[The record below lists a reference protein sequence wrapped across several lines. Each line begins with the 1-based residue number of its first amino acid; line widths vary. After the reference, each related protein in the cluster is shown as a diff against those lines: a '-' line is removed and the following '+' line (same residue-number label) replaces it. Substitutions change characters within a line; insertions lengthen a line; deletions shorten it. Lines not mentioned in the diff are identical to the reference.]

1 MQTSSYWQRFTTQR
15 LSRRRALR
23 AGAAGLGATALLFA
37 GCGGDEE
44 EKGEGGVTP
53 SAQETPQSGG
63 KITFGLIS
71 DPGGLDE
78 QELVTSY
85 WVTSNFNGFLHFINL
100 RTQEMMLHMADSFE
114 QPDTTTYIW
123 KLKPGIKFHNIE
135 PTFGREVTAD
145 DCVYSFTRRRDD
157 PTVQNDKQLLRDFTE
172 GWEAV
177 DQYTF
182 RLRTK
187 QPYRPAIDEIA
198 NSSYPIVPKEAV
210 EKYGDLMSHPVGC
223 GAYIMTEFRRSELVR
238 MKKNPDY
245 FMPGRPYTD
254 EREWQIVLD
263 SSTLLQMFKTGQH
276 DYNGSNLDK
285 LKVEEIQKDMDH
297 VTVLKVPNFWR
308 HTFLLRVDQP
318 PFQDKRVWEAID
330 LIVDRQDL
338 IDKMAFGEGVYTG
351 PVAATLEPYS
361 LPQDELRDFYQVDLT
376 KAKQLLSAAGFADGL
391 EFDAPLENVVDLSK
405 CAEVVKEQLSKAG
418 VNMKIQPVELAGYLA
433 RNLYGR
439 DFQGT
444 WYYNLQYVEPDRPL
458 CQWYSKGQA
467 GFSFS
472 GYSNPAMDAWVEKE
486 RAEFD
491 NDKRRQ
497 IVLDA
502 QREMIKE
509 HGPQIN
515 TYIPQGYVAFRDW
528 VHGIE
533 KTVDI
538 GAWSYL
544 GIDAWVTAR
553 P

>member
-1 MQTSSYWQRFTTQR
+1 MQTPSYWQRFTTQR
-15 LSRRRALR
+15 LSRRRALQ
-23 AGAAGLGATALLFA
+23 AGATGLGATALVLA

-44 EKGEGGVTP
+44 EKDEGKETP
-53 SAQETPQSGG
+53 VAQETPQPGG
-63 KITFGLIS
+63 KIIFGLIS

-78 QELVTSY
+78 QVSVTNY
-85 WVTSNFNGFLHFINL
+85 WVTSQFNGFLFHINL

-114 QPDTTTYIW
+114 QPDNTTYIW
-123 KLKPGIKFHNIE
+123 NLKPGIKFHNIE

-145 DCVYSFTRRRDD
+145 DCAYSFTRRLEDAA
-157 PTVQNDKQLLRDFTE
+157 VQNDKQLLRDFAA

-177 DQYTF
+177 DKYTF

-187 QPYRPAIDEIA
+187 QPYRPAIDELG
-198 NSSYPIVPKEAV
+198 NPSYPIVPKEAV
-210 EKYGDLMSHPVGC
+210 EKYSDLMSHPVGC
-223 GAYIMTEFRRSELVR
+223 GAYILTEFIRSERVR
-238 MKKNPDY
+238 MKRNPDY

-263 SSTLLQMFKTGQH
+263 NSTLLQMFKTGQH
-276 DYNGSNLDK
+276 DYNGATLDK
-285 LKVEEIQKDMDH
+285 LKVEEIEQMDH
-297 VTVLKVPNFWR
+297 VKVLKAPNFWR
-308 HTFLLRVDQP
+308 HAFLLRVDQP
-318 PFQDKRVWEAID
+318 PFQDKRVCEAID

-351 PVAATLEPYS
+351 PVPATLERYS
-361 LPQDELRDFYQVDLT
+361 LPQDELRSFYQVDLT
-376 KAKQLLSAAGFADGL
+376 KAKQLLSAAGFSDGL
-391 EFDAPLENVVDLSK
+391 EFDAPVENVTDMSK
-405 CAEVVKEQLSKAG
+405 CAEVVKEQLAKAG
-418 VNMKIQPVELAGYLA
+418 VNMKLQLVELAGYLA

-444 WYYNLQYVEPDRPL
+444 WYYNLPYVEPDRPL

-491 NDKRRQ
+491 NDKRQQ
-497 IVLDA
+497 IILDA

-515 TYIPQGYVAFRDW
+515 TYIPQGWVAYRDW

-538 GAWSYL
+538 GAWAYL

>member
-15 LSRRRALR
+15 LSRRRALQ
-23 AGAAGLGATALLFA
+23 AGATGLGATALVLA

-44 EKGEGGVTP
+44 AEDEDKGTP
-53 SAQETPQSGG
+53 AAQETPQSGG

-78 QELVTSY
+78 QEGVTNY
-85 WVTSNFNGFLHFINL
+85 WVTSQFNGFLFHINL
-100 RTQEMMLHMADSFE
+100 RTQEMMLHMADRFE
-114 QPDTTTYIW
+114 QPDNTTYIW
-123 KLKPGIKFHNIE
+123 TLKPGIKFHNVE

-145 DCVYSFTRRRDD
+145 DFAYSFTRRLEDAA
-157 PTVQNDKQLLRDFTE
+157 VQNDKQLLRDFAA

-177 DQYTF
+177 DKYTF

-187 QPYRPAIDEIA
+187 QPYRPAIDELG
-198 NSSYPIVPKEAV
+198 NPSYPIVPNEAV

-223 GAYIMTEFRRSELVR
+223 GAYILTEFIRSERVR
-238 MKKNPDY
+238 MKRNPDY
-245 FMPGRPYTD
+245 FMPGRPYMD

-263 SSTLLQMFKTGQH
+263 NSTLLQMFETGQH
-276 DYNGSNLDK
+276 DYNGVTLDK
-285 LKVEEIQKDMDH
+285 LKVEEIEQMDH
-297 VTVLKVPNFWR
+297 VAVLKAPNFWR
-308 HTFLLRVDQP
+308 HTLLLRVDQP
-318 PFQDKRVWEAID
+318 PFKDTRVWEAID

-351 PVAATLEPYS
+351 PVPASLEQYS
-361 LPQDELRDFYQVDLT
+361 LPQDELRDFYKVDLT
-376 KAKQLLSAAGFADGL
+376 KAKQLLRPPASPTAWSSTAV
-391 EFDAPLENVVDLSK
+391 ENVTDMQK
-405 CAEVVKEQLSKAG
+405 CAEVVKEQLAKAN
-418 VNMKIQPVELAGYLA
+418 VNMKLQLVELASYLA
-433 RNLYGR
+433 QNLYGR

-444 WYYNLQYVEPDRPL
+444 MYYNLPYVEPDRPL
-458 CQWYSKGQA
+458 CAYYSKGQA

-472 GYSNPAMDAWVEKE
+472 GYSNPSIDAWIEKE

-491 NDKRRQ
+491 NDKRQQ
-497 IVLDA
+497 IILDA

-515 TYIPQGYVAFRDW
+515 TYIPQGWVAYRDW

-538 GAWSYL
+538 GAWAYL
-544 GIDAWVTAR
+544 GIDAWVTER
-553 P
+553 Q